1 MKREKSG
8 LVQLP
13 VFCLTEV
20 TIITSYQFCR
30 TLNTAVLS
38 RCPPMSFKESAE
50 I

>member
-8 LVQLP
+8 LVQTPSVLS
-13 VFCLTEV
+13 EV

-38 RCPPMSFKESAE
+38 RCPPMSFKESVE